1 MISIEL
7 DNTKDFMSHLFIK
20 ETFDHFLCREFQTN
34 TFVSFTIDGRMFKD
48 FLNDIEKEE
57 LKETDSHGER
67 GSVSLDNVKAV
78 GLKH

>member
-48 FLNDIEKEE
+48 FLNDIE
-57 LKETDSHGER
+57 
-67 GSVSLDNVKAV
+67 
-78 GLKH
+78 